1 MGLKRIWSREGTENQ
16 IHNFLHYQ
24 MQFYAHN
31 GAEEGGGVGVQPL
44 KL

>member
-1 MGLKRIWSREGTENQ
+1 
-16 IHNFLHYQ
+16 

-44 KL
+44 KLWIEKGTAP